1 MQYFLSNVLRF
12 NHPDFLRA
20 LRIDL
25 GPVLGDLGLWSLK
38 CKQDEAKAAK
48 DNELK
53 KKLQVMIDIVE
64 KYLESGQDLLEQE
77 KKYNFINKYS
87 PKKCPD

>member
-1 MQYFLSNVLRF
+1 M
-12 NHPDFLRA
+12 RA

-25 GPVLGDLGLWSLK
+25 GPVLGDLGLWALK

-53 KKLQVMIDIVE
+53 KKLQVLIDLVE
-64 KYLESGQDLLEQE
+64 KYLEGGEDLL
-77 KKYNFINKYS
+77 
-87 PKKCPD
+87 

>member
-1 MQYFLSNVLRF
+1 M
-12 NHPDFLRA
+12 RA

-25 GPVLGDLGLWSLK
+25 GPVLGDLGLWVLK

-53 KKLQVMIDIVE
+53 KKL
-64 KYLESGQDLLEQE
+64 
-77 KKYNFINKYS
+77 
-87 PKKCPD
+87 

>member
-1 MQYFLSNVLRF
+1 
-12 NHPDFLRA
+12 
-20 LRIDL
+20 
-25 GPVLGDLGLWSLK
+25 
-38 CKQDEAKAAK
+38 
-48 DNELK
+48 
-53 KKLQVMIDIVE
+53 MIDIVE

>member
-1 MQYFLSNVLRF
+1 MRF
-12 NHPDFLRA
+12 DHKDFLKA
-20 LRIDL
+20 LRMDL
-25 GPVLGDLGLWSLK
+25 GPVLGDLGLWVLK

-64 KYLESGQDLLEQE
+64 KYLESGLDVLSQE
-77 KKYNFINKYS
+77 KKYHFVNKYS